1 MKLPIK
7 AILSGVKL
15 SATFILRNWRII
27 TPIVGLVSAS
37 TAAYMGQMAP
47 LADAVGQVMQ

>member
-7 AILSGVKL
+7 PVLSSAKIV
-15 SATFILRNWRII
+15 ATFIFRNWRII

-37 TAAYMGQMAP
+37 TAAYMRQLTP
-47 LADAVGQVMQ
+47 LADAVGQVVQ

>member
-7 AILSGVKL
+7 PVLSGAKIA
-15 SATFILRNWRII
+15 ATFIFRNWRII

-37 TAAYMGQMAP
+37 TAAYMGQLAP
-47 LADAVGQVMQ
+47 LADAVSQVVQ